1 MASLRGVS
9 WLRPTLGMV
18 AALVLGASIAAPA
31 AAKSPED
38 NHSDR
43 SLTVMTRNLDAGTD
57 FGYIF
62 SAGSVPDLLAG
73 AAKTYTEVLA
83 SNPAARAAR
92 VADEIATSK
101 PDLVALQEV
110 SVWRTGPLFDPA
122 PAVTKTIDQLQLLLD
137 ALAARR
143 LGYSAVVVVQNLD
156 AEIPAPALGF
166 DVRFTDNDAIL
177 VRTDES
183 PGHLRVSTPQSGHF
197 ANFLTVPTAVGLVAV
212 PRSWESVDVTA
223 RGRSA
228 RFIGTHL
235 EAFDVGVQAA
245 QAYEIFTGPAN
256 TRMPVILA
264 GDMNSGPGTTM
275 AAYSTLLADGFSDTW
290 TATHEA
296 PGFTWPLFLEDPT
309 VSFPAGPVQRI
320 DMVLTRG
327 GVVPEEDS
335 RVGLSP
341 SRSGLF
347 GSDHVGVV
355 SELRVSSR

>member
-1 MASLRGVS
+1 
-9 WLRPTLGMV
+9 MV
-18 AALVLGASIAAPA
+18 AALVLGATIAAPA

-62 SAGSVPDLLAG
+62 NAPTVPDLLAG

-110 SVWRTGPLFDPA
+110 SVWRTGPLGGPA
-122 PAVTKTIDQLQLLLD
+122 ATKTIDQLQLLLD
-137 ALAARR
+137 ALAARH
-143 LGYSAVVVVQNLD
+143 LGYSAAVVVPNLD
-156 AEIPAPALGF
+156 AEIPTALGI

-183 PGHLRVSTPQSGHF
+183 PGHLRVSNPQSGHF
-197 ANFLTVPTAVGLVAV
+197 ANFLTVLTVVGNVAV

-235 EAFDVGVQAA
+235 EAFGVAVQAA
-245 QAYEIFTGPAN
+245 QAHEIFTGPAN
-256 TRMPVILA
+256 TRIPVILA
-264 GDMNSGPGTTM
+264 GDMNSGPGPTTG
-275 AAYSTLLADGFSDTW
+275 AYSTLIADGFSDTW

-309 VSFPAGPVQRI
+309 VPFPAGPFQRI

-327 GVVPEEDS
+327 DVVPEEDS

>member
-92 VADEIATSK
+92 VADQIATSK

-137 ALAARR
+137 ALAARH
-143 LGYSAVVVVQNLD
+143 LGYSAAVVVPNLD
-156 AEIPAPALGF
+156 AEIPTALGI

-197 ANFLTVPTAVGLVAV
+197 ANFLTVPTAVGPVAV

-245 QAYEIFTGPAN
+245 QAHEIFTAPAN

-296 PGFTWPLFLEDPT
+296 HGFTWPLFLEDPT